1 MPPLNNPTAAGSGF
15 SGLVYEQF
23 IEPFPVANYVNVQNL
38 SKRWKQINWGFTAVT
53 AASVYW
59 LIVIVGTTI
68 NNMQQV
74 WNFKK
79 DATGQQ
85 LGSVVSFIVPPGGWY
100 QFGVT
105 VNEFGNVVFALNN
118 TYVNFAY
125 SYYLS

>member
-23 IEPFPVANYVNVQNL
+23 IEPFPVANFVNVQNL
-38 SKRWKQINWGFTAVT
+38 SKRWKQINWGFEAGS
-53 AASVYW
+53 AATVYW

-74 WNFKK
+74 WNFQ
-79 DATGQQ
+79 DAQLG

-105 VNEFGNVVFALNN
+105 GNAFGSVVFSLNN
-118 TYVNFAY
+118 THANFAY